1 MKSVARTVIENRWW
15 ILAMVAATVALAIW
29 S

>member
-1 MKSVARTVIENRWW
+1 MKSVARIVIENRWW
-15 ILAMVAATVALAIW
+15 ILVMVAATVALALW